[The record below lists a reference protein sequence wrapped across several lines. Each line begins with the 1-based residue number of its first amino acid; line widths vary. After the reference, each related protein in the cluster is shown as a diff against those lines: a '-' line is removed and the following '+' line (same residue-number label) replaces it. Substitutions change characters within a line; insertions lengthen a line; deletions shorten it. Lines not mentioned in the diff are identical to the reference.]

1 MCLMT
6 LDEFRIAT
14 QLGEDDLSRD
24 RAVQAMAS
32 ASGLVNGL
40 TQRYFGH
47 AIEWAK
53 TVNGET
59 HVLVYRHGLPPTGK
73 VFIGGNTPISGEQ
86 DYTVVDRDTIKLDDV
101 TLNAGVNVTHVRMAV
116 LKTYECRVISGQA
129 VLPEGPIASVSEV
142 RRRLA
147 VVGNPAT
154 GESVLSA
161 TEWYF
166 SGVPGNPVLD
176 GILEVSGSV
185 MTMRRKRG
193 YILPVRD
200 SITTDLRVDCFV
212 GYAESVP
219 FDLVEATCKIGR
231 TLVIDIAGGQFQ
243 SESFEDYSYSRLD
256 PSLVMQLPTSALGVV
271 MRFRKILR

>member
-1 MCLMT
+1 MT

-212 GYAESVP
+212 GYAEAVP